1 MNKSTTYVDG
11 IHGEGTR
18 RKLSSTRRLAESLL
32 EAVEGEEFAGFQG
45 QSMDAL
51 KSLLRVLSEAIRA
64 YERGEPDDGTE
75 FQAPVKDLSKKMR
88 LSA

>member
-1 MNKSTTYVDG
+1 MNKPTTYVDCV
-11 IHGEGTR
+11 HRKGTR

-32 EAVEGEEFAGFQG
+32 EAIEGEEFAALQG

-64 YERGEPDDGTE
+64 YERQEPEGYLGGSSSSS
-75 FQAPVKDLSKKMR
+75 F
-88 LSA
+88 